1 MPQLIIRILIATFG
15 VELVILSRYNYPIY
29 TPNVPAVIA
38 LNHPQPLLKW
48 FIILIMM
55 YSLEL
60 EELFH
65 PIYQLFC
72 WAISVGVGKERRCLL
87 ATRRLVV
94 AAPFAWKISLKA
106 MRLSACR
113 AATFFTTHA
122 SRSGFCEVE
131 TWHGHGGL
139 GKLLV
144 FLDGIQ

>member
-1 MPQLIIRILIATFG
+1 
-15 VELVILSRYNYPIY
+15 
-29 TPNVPAVIA
+29 
-38 LNHPQPLLKW
+38 
-48 FIILIMM
+48 MM
-55 YSLEL
+55 YNLEL

-72 WAISVGVGKERRCLL
+72 WAITVGVGKERRCLL

-94 AAPFAWKISLKA
+94 AAPSAWKIWLKA

-139 GKLLV
+139 GKLLG
-144 FLDGIQ
+144 FLDGIE